1 MNTLVVTIAG
11 RQPHELLE
19 QSEVA
24 AILNT
29 TIKTLGVWRAQKRGP
44 APTKADGDWRVQY
57 TVASICSYLAVEKP
71 WSSVKRQQP
80 RAA

>member
-24 AILNT
+24 TILNT

-44 APTKADGDWRVQY
+44 APTKADWRVQY
-57 TVASICSYLAVEKP
+57 TVASICSYLADEKP